1 MDHHLKFA
9 EMKSFQ
15 GISHTYLKTMRHVVW
30 GNLGI
35 GDETTYPADTVL
47 FVSNVAAS
55 NARRIANE
63 SGLADVV
70 REVVRQVKPEY
81 RFRYQRLEALSFE
94 NEVRL
99 IRRTR
104 YMAVLFGAAISNC
117 RFLPPGSLVLRL
129 HGALK
134 GEVTGNA
141 PVCQYRSLCEGHLGV
156 TVLGYAVPGWYRR
169 YPEEAA
175 SPDLMTA
182 RISPP
187 ALAHWVG
194 RALNRSE
201 WPAIRAEFD
210 AAIRRRG
217 TEREG
222 DSDDAGRIV
231 CSTKRR

>member
-1 MDHHLKFA
+1 
-9 EMKSFQ
+9 
-15 GISHTYLKTMRHVVW
+15 MRDVVW
-30 GNLGI
+30 ANLGVS
-35 GDETTYPADTVL
+35 DAPVDVAL
-47 FVSNVAAS
+47 FVSNMGAS
-55 NARRIANE
+55 NGRRIAEEAHVAN
-63 SGLADVV
+63 AVAKVV
-70 REVVRQVKPEY
+70 HRTLPHLTY
-81 RFRYQRLEALSFE
+81 RYQSLEALSYP

-99 IRRTR
+99 VRRT
-104 YMAVLFGAAISNC
+104 AVFISLFGAAIANC
-117 RFLPPGSLVLRL
+117 RFLPPGSLVLQL